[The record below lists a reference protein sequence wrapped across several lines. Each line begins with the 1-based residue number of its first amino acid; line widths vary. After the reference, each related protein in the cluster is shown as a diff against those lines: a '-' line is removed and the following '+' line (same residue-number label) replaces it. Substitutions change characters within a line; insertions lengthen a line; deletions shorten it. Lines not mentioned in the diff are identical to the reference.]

1 MRGFEVISKYK
12 GEYVNIPTRKTAS
25 SAGYDIE
32 VIKDYII
39 MPKSV
44 CLVETGLKAYMGDD
58 EVLKIYVR
66 SSLAMKKGIML
77 ANNVGIIDSD
87 YYNNPDNEGH
97 IMIMLYNFS
106 NEEVII
112 KKYDRVAQG
121 IFEKYLKTDNDNS
134 LVERLGG
141 FGSTG
146 R

>member
-12 GEYVNIPTRKTAS
+12 GEYVNIPTRKTSS

-106 NEEVII
+106 DEEVII